1 MSLPKLWGLLRI
13 LTAGLPPWIHLA
25 LGGVGSVPS
34 ELDKGRYLYL
44 IPFRSVPFLLPNSH
58 LS

>member
-25 LGGVGSVPS
+25 LGGVGGVPS

-44 IPFRSVPFLLPNSH
+44 IPFPFPSLPIP
-58 LS
+58 